1 MMKAYFL
8 PADGEAH
15 HYTDSGGL
23 IGIIQNRALW
33 ATNIQFLNDSLEFD
47 FGLQRVTAA
56 MKSGLDRV
64 RNCDSGN
71 TPFSEA
77 LEKSVETAVN
87 LLEGVGKDSKSAQFV
102 CCFSSFPDD
111 LSQWRGYAREGYC
124 ITFDAEQLMA
134 SITDHQDD
142 KRSVRSAPVTYGDG
156 TEWGAIEYMDTV
168 LARMHE
174 ILDQKDLNFEDYG
187 YSETDPFSGGFVKA
201 NDRHTLSA
209 LAGVAAVQQSIPF
222 RKDAGF
228 ADEQEIRVCVSYPK
242 AVKFRP
248 SRIGPLPYT
257 ELKFDPAAIKTVTVG
272 PGLNTEL
279 RQATLESL
287 LTYEFGKDHE
297 IEVKTTELSFRG

>member
-8 PADGEAH
+8 PGGGEAH

-23 IGIIQNRALW
+23 IGIVQNRALW

-47 FGLQRVTAA
+47 FGLQKVTAA
-56 MKSGLDRV
+56 IRSGLERV
-64 RNCDSGN
+64 RNNNSGE
-71 TPFSEA
+71 TPFSTA
-77 LEKSVETAVN
+77 LEKSVETAIN
-87 LLEGVGKDSKSAQFV
+87 LLEGVGRNSKAAQFV

-124 ITFDAEQLMA
+124 ITFDAERLME
-134 SITDHQDD
+134 SITDHQAD
-142 KRSVRSAPVTYGDG
+142 KRSVRSAPVTYGGDA
-156 TEWGAIEYMDTV
+156 EWSEIGYMDKV
-168 LARMHE
+168 LANMHE
-174 ILDQKDLNFEDYG
+174 ILDKKDLKFEDYG
-187 YSETDPFSGGFVKA
+187 YSETDPFSGSFVKA
-201 NDRHTLSA
+201 DDRHTLSA
-209 LAGVAAVQQSIPF
+209 LAGIAAVQQSIPF

-228 ADEQEIRVCVSYPK
+228 ADEQEIRVCVSYPE

-257 ELKFDPAAIKTVTVG
+257 ELQFDPAVIKAVTVG
-272 PGLNTEL
+272 PGLNTAL
-279 RQATLESL
+279 RLATLESL